1 MAIKDEVGN
10 RYGHLKVIK
19 YAYTHPKRRCAFW
32 LCQCDCGKQIIL
44 EGSELRRGNYQC
56 CGTDCKFSRENN
68 KVKNLLGQT
77 FGELSVIEFV
87 GIDSNQHCAM
97 WKCKCNNCGSNTIQR
112 GKDLVH
118 GAVKSCGCIKS
129 KGEFEIKKFLISNQ
143 IRFTSQFSFPDL
155 VSDKN
160 SRLFF
165 DFALLDKQDNLL
177 CLIEFQGI
185 QHFIAQPNGFGQQ
198 QREVTD
204 ILKAKYCKHNSIPL
218 HYITYLDDINKEI
231 ERICLAYN
239 LL

>member
-10 RYGHLKVIK
+10 RYGHLK
-19 YAYTHPKRRCAFW
+19 
-32 LCQCDCGKQIIL
+32 
-44 EGSELRRGNYQC
+44 
-56 CGTDCKFSRENN
+56 
-68 KVKNLLGQT
+68 
-77 FGELSVIEFV
+77 VIEFV

-155 VSDKN
+155 LSDKN

-177 CLIEFQGI
+177 CLIEF
-185 QHFIAQPNGFGQQ
+185 
-198 QREVTD
+198 
-204 ILKAKYCKHNSIPL
+204 
-218 HYITYLDDINKEI
+218 
-231 ERICLAYN
+231 
-239 LL
+239 